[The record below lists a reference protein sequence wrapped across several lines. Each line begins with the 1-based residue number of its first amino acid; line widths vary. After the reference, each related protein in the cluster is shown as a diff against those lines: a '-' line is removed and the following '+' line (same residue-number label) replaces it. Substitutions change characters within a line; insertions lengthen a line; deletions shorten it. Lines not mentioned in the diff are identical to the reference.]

1 MNTPIADFVRRY
13 AASGTARLHMPG
25 HKGRAFLGCEAL
37 DITEIAGADSLY
49 EADGIIRESEENASA
64 LFGTARKKAA
74 VTSSRMITTA
84 NSACL
89 ASPFRPC
96 KALIRQKRLF
106 ISTPF
111 PKR

>member
-49 EADGIIRESEENASA
+49 EAHGIIRESEENASA
-64 LFGTARKKAA
+64 LFGSAR
-74 VTSSRMITTA
+74 T
-84 NSACL
+84 L
-89 ASPFRPC
+89 Y
-96 KALIRQKRLF
+96 
-106 ISTPF
+106 STEGS
-111 PKR
+111 